1 MKRLPI
7 LIAFLFVLSLLVLPV
22 TAQRTVG
29 SFERVDPRF
38 DELVPADAK
47 LEVLAEGFE
56 WTEGPV
62 WSKFEGYL
70 LFSDIP
76 RNTIYRWDEE
86 NGLRVYIRPAG
97 YSGAEPPGFELGT
110 NGLLFDAE
118 GRLVAC
124 DHGNRQ
130 IVRFDTTNFT
140 RTTLADRYEGKRLNS
155 PNDAV
160 FRSNGDLY
168 FTDPPYGLRGLND
181 SPLKELPYN
190 GVYRLS
196 ADGELTLLTDELSF
210 PNGIAFSP
218 DESHV
223 YVNADY
229 NRIMRYA
236 VNADG
241 TLSNGE
247 VFIEGEGSDGIK
259 VDERGNVY
267 TTSGAGPGEV
277 RITSPEGVR
286 LGTLKLPVFNREPA
300 VQICATNIAFGDDD
314 SKGLYITACEHNYRV
329 QMNVAGIRPQ
339 PK

>member
-218 DESHV
+218 DEKTL
-223 YVNADY
+223 YVANSDP
-229 NRIMRYA
+229 NRA
-236 VNADG
+236 
-241 TLSNGE
+241 
-247 VFIEGEGSDGIK
+247 
-259 VDERGNVY
+259 
-267 TTSGAGPGEV
+267 
-277 RITSPEGVR
+277 
-286 LGTLKLPVFNREPA
+286 
-300 VQICATNIAFGDDD
+300 
-314 SKGLYITACEHNYRV
+314 
-329 QMNVAGIRPQ
+329 
-339 PK
+339 